1 MAFESDL
8 IRRYSGAFSKDD
20 CDKIIK
26 GIKFFEDNHLLF
38 YDRTYLTSEDHK
50 VVNVSHDYDF
60 SASSR
65 IGNEI
70 LPKVKPCV
78 DEYLQAFAVLN
89 KKKFLLH
96 DLKLKHIP
104 AGGGFHTWHYETG
117 ALEVAARQFV
127 IQVYLNDDF
136 EGGETEF
143 LYFNKRIK
151 PKQGRL
157 IIFPCAFTHT
167 HRGNPP
173 IGGTKYLASTW
184 GLMQS
189 RINNNKNEY

>member
-1 MAFESDL
+1 MEFESDL
-8 IRRYSGAFSKDD
+8 ISRYSGAFSKDD

-96 DLKLKHIP
+96 DIKLKHIP

-143 LYFNKRIK
+143 LYQQRREKAVA
-151 PKQGRL
+151 GDVL
-157 IIFPCAFTHT
+157 IFPASFTHT

-173 IGGTKYLASTW
+173 LGGSKYIATSW
-184 GLMQS
+184 GIIQHEDHL
-189 RINNNKNEY
+189 

>member
-96 DLKLKHIP
+96 DIKLKHIP

-127 IQVYLNDDF
+127 IQVYFWN
-136 EGGETEF
+136 ETEVEHYWDLIDSTEVELDQKF
-143 LYFNKRIK
+143 IDFN
-151 PKQGRL
+151 
-157 IIFPCAFTHT
+157 FHT
-167 HRGNPP
+167 HLRHQGN
-173 IGGTKYLASTW
+173 KEHAKNYLQWETD
-184 GLMQS
+184 L
-189 RINNNKNEY
+189 IKNMNEEERRFFR